1 MRIPSKA
8 ISLLLLA
15 LASSSQAA
23 LLITFSEFS
32 GNVNYLASGGIDL
45 AGMTAVSGTP
55 FSTSTSGIYP
65 VAGGFSNQT
74 ATELPELLYTGI
86 SGPTSFGSGGQ
97 MLASSSSGSA
107 VYFSPN
113 ENHLYV
119 PSTYVS
125 GNTLP
130 MSGSYTG
137 KTFATLGL
145 TPGTYTWN
153 LGTGAHADTLSI
165 AVVPEPSAPL
175 LGALGA
181 AALLRRRRR

>member
-1 MRIPSKA
+1 M
-8 ISLLLLA
+8 LLLA
-15 LASSSQAA
+15 LQSSAQAA
-23 LLITFSEFS
+23 LIITFTEFS
-32 GNVNYLASGGIDL
+32 GNVNYLATGGIDL
-45 AGMTAVSGTP
+45 AGMTLDSSTP
-55 FSTSTSGIYP
+55 FTTSTSGIYP
-65 VAGGFSNQT
+65 IAGGFSNQT
-74 ATELPELLYTGI
+74 ATGLAQKLYTGI

-97 MLASSSSGSA
+97 MLASSSTGSA

-113 ENHLYV
+113 ENLLYV

-125 GNTLP
+125 GNSLP

-153 LGTGAHADTLSI
+153 VGTGPHADTLSI
-165 AVVPEPSAPL
+165 TVVPEPSAPL

-181 AALLRRRRR
+181 VALLRRRRR